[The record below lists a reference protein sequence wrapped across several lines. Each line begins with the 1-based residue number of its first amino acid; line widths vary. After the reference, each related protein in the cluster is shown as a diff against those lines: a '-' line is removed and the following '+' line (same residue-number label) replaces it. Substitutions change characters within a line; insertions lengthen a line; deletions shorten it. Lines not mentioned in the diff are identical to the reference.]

1 MDVFS
6 CICSFHKP
14 SSSLK
19 RNSGDIGWDYGVL
32 VDPNNLN
39 VIKCKFCD
47 LVVRAGIYRLKQHV
61 GGIRGE
67 VRPCLK
73 ASPEA
78 IDKCKK
84 AVDDSKQAKK
94 ARQEEKQDVRDVVIL
109 DDGPDVEDTTINGE
123 GLDDVGD
130 STQRKLGP
138 MDKFTLP
145 MDSSSLSNTKLV
157 RQQRITEALWKER
170 MHALKRY
177 IARWV
182 YVHGIPFH
190 AINNE
195 EFDQLLEAAGRFGP
209 GGQKPNQHELRE
221 KLLYEEVEDTK
232 KLLKLQ
238 EQEWAKNGCSIMTD
252 AWTDQKR
259 RSIMNMCVNC
269 SIGTTF
275 LESKEASAESRTG
288 EFIFQYVDSCIEKIG
303 AEKVVQVVTDNASN
317 NMAAKALLSVKRP
330 NIFWSSCATHT
341 LNLMLEGIGKLKRFK
356 TIIDQAKALTIFIYA
371 HHKTL
376 ALMRKFTKKRD
387 IIRPG
392 VTRFASSFLT
402 LQSLYEKKNELRAM
416 SQSEEWETISHV
428 KKTPKV
434 FEPLVK
440 VLRMVDGDV
449 KPSMAFLYGDI
460 LKAKKEIMV
469 GLGNIDKAGTL
480 NLYNNIIEII
490 DEKMKGRLD
499 SPLHLV
505 AYFLNPYYSYN
516 DSSIFGE
523 EEVMD
528 GFFTAVET
536 FYHGDYDKQNQV
548 LNEDLHKFKYQTGH
562 FAKPAAM
569 AGCKDYNF
577 FPVPQTVKENWSC
590 FDGVHTKKR
599 NRLTCERVEQL
610 VYVRFN
616 NLHSKKKAKAKKNN
630 KVDPLVAANATCAQG
645 WMVDGGDDDNSDVD
659 AVTGL
664 TWQQIV
670 DTCGTEEVT
679 KLRRSA
685 RLAHPRQIEEDV
697 QSEPEE
703 LPNEEEEIE
712 FESDQE
718 EVVTTGYEQDH
729 DTANDD

>member
-1 MDVFS
+1 
-6 CICSFHKP
+6 
-14 SSSLK
+14 
-19 RNSGDIGWDYGVL
+19 
-32 VDPNNLN
+32 
-39 VIKCKFCD
+39 
-47 LVVRAGIYRLKQHV
+47 
-61 GGIRGE
+61 
-67 VRPCLK
+67 
-73 ASPEA
+73 
-78 IDKCKK
+78 
-84 AVDDSKQAKK
+84 
-94 ARQEEKQDVRDVVIL
+94 
-109 DDGPDVEDTTINGE
+109 
-123 GLDDVGD
+123 
-130 STQRKLGP
+130 
-138 MDKFTLP
+138 
-145 MDSSSLSNTKLV
+145 
-157 RQQRITEALWKER
+157 
-170 MHALKRY
+170 
-177 IARWV
+177 
-182 YVHGIPFH
+182 
-190 AINNE
+190 
-195 EFDQLLEAAGRFGP
+195 
-209 GGQKPNQHELRE
+209 
-221 KLLYEEVEDTK
+221 
-232 KLLKLQ
+232 
-238 EQEWAKNGCSIMTD
+238 
-252 AWTDQKR
+252 
-259 RSIMNMCVNC
+259 MNMCVNC

-275 LESKEASAESRTG
+275 LESKEASAESHTG

-317 NMAAKALLSVKRP
+317 NMTAKALLSVKRP

-428 KKTPKV
+428 KKTPKGVQATATLVKPNFWAGVALCLRV

-469 GLGNIDKAGTL
+469 GLGNIDKARTL
-480 NLYNNIIEII
+480 NLYNSIIEII

-499 SPLHLV
+499 SPLHLA

-548 LNEDLHKFKYQTGH
+548 LNEDLHKFKYQSGH

-577 FPVPQTVKENWSC
+577 FPGMQVCSLLLYFRSEMLYLNFW
-590 FDGVHTKKR
+590 
-599 NRLTCERVEQL
+599 
-610 VYVRFN
+610 
-616 NLHSKKKAKAKKNN
+616 LH
-630 KVDPLVAANATCAQG
+630 V
-645 WMVDGGDDDNSDVD
+645 
-659 AVTGL
+659 
-664 TWQQIV
+664 
-670 DTCGTEEVT
+670 
-679 KLRRSA
+679 
-685 RLAHPRQIEEDV
+685 
-697 QSEPEE
+697 
-703 LPNEEEEIE
+703 
-712 FESDQE
+712 
-718 EVVTTGYEQDH
+718 
-729 DTANDD
+729 

>member
-1 MDVFS
+1 
-6 CICSFHKP
+6 
-14 SSSLK
+14 
-19 RNSGDIGWDYGVL
+19 
-32 VDPNNLN
+32 
-39 VIKCKFCD
+39 
-47 LVVRAGIYRLKQHV
+47 
-61 GGIRGE
+61 
-67 VRPCLK
+67 
-73 ASPEA
+73 
-78 IDKCKK
+78 
-84 AVDDSKQAKK
+84 
-94 ARQEEKQDVRDVVIL
+94 
-109 DDGPDVEDTTINGE
+109 
-123 GLDDVGD
+123 
-130 STQRKLGP
+130 
-138 MDKFTLP
+138 
-145 MDSSSLSNTKLV
+145 
-157 RQQRITEALWKER
+157 
-170 MHALKRY
+170 
-177 IARWV
+177 
-182 YVHGIPFH
+182 
-190 AINNE
+190 
-195 EFDQLLEAAGRFGP
+195 LLEAAGRFGP

-275 LESKEASAESRTG
+275 LESKEASAESHTG

-428 KKTPKV
+428 KKTPKGVQATATLVKPNFWAGVALCLRV

-490 DEKMKGRLD
+490 DEKMKGRLN
-499 SPLHLV
+499 SPLHLA

-548 LNEDLHKFKYQTGH
+548 LNEDLHKFKHQTGH

-577 FPVPQTVKENWSC
+577 FPGMQVCSLLLYFRSEMLYLNFW
-590 FDGVHTKKR
+590 
-599 NRLTCERVEQL
+599 
-610 VYVRFN
+610 
-616 NLHSKKKAKAKKNN
+616 LH
-630 KVDPLVAANATCAQG
+630 V
-645 WMVDGGDDDNSDVD
+645 
-659 AVTGL
+659 
-664 TWQQIV
+664 
-670 DTCGTEEVT
+670 
-679 KLRRSA
+679 
-685 RLAHPRQIEEDV
+685 
-697 QSEPEE
+697 
-703 LPNEEEEIE
+703 
-712 FESDQE
+712 
-718 EVVTTGYEQDH
+718 
-729 DTANDD
+729 